1 MSLDISEEAVRF
13 LRLRGQRLYLPD
25 HKDDATVAGVI
36 HGLGGLQAQ
45 ASEAAALGVRV
56 RSRGLTAADV
66 ERARL
71 EERTI
76 VRTWSMRGTL
86 HLVHVEHLPGLLSV
100 FGELYVSRGRRRLA
114 ELGLD
119 HQACERSMT
128 VIREALAAHGP
139 LTRIGLAQRLVEA
152 GIEVAKKSQA
162 PVHLVRRACL
172 LGIACQVAP
181 IDGKDAYA
189 LLHDWLA
196 PDSRVDRD
204 KSLAELAHRYLKAY
218 GPATARDFAAWS
230 GLPMADV
237 RVGWNALSDGL
248 VEVNAGGRS
257 ASMLEGGLE
266 DPRVVPS
273 DARQVRLLPAFDT
286 YLLGYQ
292 DRRLAVAAEHDRRVL
307 PGGGVLR
314 PTVIS
319 SGRAI
324 GTWSMRRSGKLR
336 VAQIQPFEPLDP
348 ALEQGLRTEMKD
360 IGRFQARPLR
370 FELPV

>member
-13 LRLRGQRLYLPD
+13 LRLRGQHLYLPD

-36 HGLGGLQAQ
+36 RELGGLQAQ
-45 ASEAAALGVRV
+45 AREAAALGVRV

-76 VRTWSMRGTL
+76 VRTWAMRGTL

-100 FGELYVSRGRRRLA
+100 FGELYAWRGQRRLA
-114 ELGLD
+114 DLGLD
-119 HQACERSMT
+119 HNASERSMT
-128 VIREALAAHGP
+128 VIKDALAAHGP
-139 LTRIGLAQRLVEA
+139 LTRIGLAQKLVEA
-152 GIEVAKKSQA
+152 GIKVAPKSQA

-172 LGIACQVAP
+172 LGIACEVAP

-189 LLHDWLA
+189 LLHDWLTLE
-196 PDSRVDRD
+196 SRVDRVE
-204 KSLAELAHRYLKAY
+204 SLGQLAHRYLRAY

-230 GLPMADV
+230 GLPVADV
-237 RVGWNALSDGL
+237 REAWRAVSHVL
-248 VEVNAGGRS
+248 VEVVAGGRP
-257 ASMLEGGLE
+257 ASMLQRDVEGPKL
-266 DPRVVPS
+266 VPG
-273 DARQVRLLPAFDT
+273 DAMQVRLLPAFDT

-292 DRRLAVAAEHDRRVL
+292 DRQLTVAAQHARRVL

-319 SGRAI
+319 LGRVM
-324 GTWSMRRSGKLR
+324 GTWSLHRSGKLS
-336 VAQIQPFEPLDP
+336 VAEIHPFDVLGPGF
-348 ALEQGLRTEMKD
+348 EQGLRTEVAD
-360 IGRFQARPLR
+360 IGRFQARPVGV
-370 FELPV
+370 ELL